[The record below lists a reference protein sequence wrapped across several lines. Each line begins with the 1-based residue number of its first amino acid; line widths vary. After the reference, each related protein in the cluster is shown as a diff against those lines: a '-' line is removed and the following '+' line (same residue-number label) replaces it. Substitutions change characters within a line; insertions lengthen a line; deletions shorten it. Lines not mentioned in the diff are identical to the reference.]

1 MNAHITI
8 DETMTSYT
16 NEIMTG
22 AYIDTK
28 TNKET
33 LFTFK
38 TNINV
43 KDKIQ
48 FVSDVTALMVSENY
62 FSFLKDLIFD
72 FEIINVFTDI
82 DVSEILNAA
91 DAIGEIENI
100 VTNTK
105 IVEIVKSNVDNAILD
120 ELKIAVN
127 SNIEYKTGVHNNII
141 EDSIVQLLSS
151 IKNKI
156 DSIDTET
163 VLQMAETL
171 STLGNNV
178 TSEGIVNAYANSPAF
193 LESLKERE
201 KRIDTM
207 IKNKDNIKDKK

>member
-8 DETMTSYT
+8 DETMTSHT

-141 EDSIVQLLSS
+141 EDSIVQLLSL
-151 IKNKI
+151 IKSKI

>member
-22 AYIDTK
+22 TYIDTK

-38 TNINV
+38 TNISV

-48 FVSDVTALMVSENY
+48 FVSDVTALMIGENY

-105 IVEIVKSNVDNAILD
+105 IVEIVKSNVDNTILD

-127 SNIEYKTGVHNNII
+127 GNIEYKTGVHNNII
-141 EDSIVQLLSS
+141 EDSIVQILSS
-151 IKNKI
+151 IKSKI

>member
-8 DETMTSYT
+8 DETMTNHA

-22 AYIDTK
+22 VYTDTK

-38 TNINV
+38 TNISV
-43 KDKIQ
+43 KEKIQ
-48 FVSDVTALMVSENY
+48 FVSDVTALIIGENY

-82 DVSEILNAA
+82 DVSEILNAT

-105 IVEIVKSNVDNAILD
+105 IVEIVKSNVDNVILD
-120 ELKIAVN
+120 ELKMAVN

-141 EDSIVQLLSS
+141 EDSIGQLLSS
-151 IKNKI
+151 VKSKI
-156 DSIDTET
+156 DGIDTET

-171 STLGNNV
+171 STLSNNV

-193 LESLKERE
+193 LESLKDRE
-201 KRIDTM
+201 KRFNDIAMAAKTFG
-207 IKNKDNIKDKK
+207 KK

>member
-8 DETMTSYT
+8 DETMTSHT

-38 TNINV
+38 TNISV

-48 FVSDVTALMVSENY
+48 FVSDVTALMIGENY

-72 FEIINVFTDI
+72 FEIINIFTDI

-151 IKNKI
+151 IKSKI

-163 VLQMAETL
+163 VLQMAEVL

-207 IKNKDNIKDKK
+207 IKNKDNIKG

>member
-8 DETMTSYT
+8 DETMT
-16 NEIMTG
+16 NHANGIMTG
-22 AYIDTK
+22 AYTDTK

-38 TNINV
+38 TNISV
-43 KDKIQ
+43 KEKIQ
-48 FVSDVTALMVSENY
+48 FVSDVTALIIGENY

-82 DVSEILNAA
+82 DVSEILNAS
-91 DAIGEIENI
+91 DAIDEIENI

-105 IVEIVKSNVDNAILD
+105 IVEIVKSNVDTAILD

-127 SNIEYKTGVHNNII
+127 SNIKYKTGVHNNII
-141 EDSIVQLLSS
+141 EDTIVQLLSS
-151 IKNKI
+151 VKSKI
-156 DSIDTET
+156 DGIDTET

-171 STLGNNV
+171 STLSNNV

-193 LESLKERE
+193 LESLKDRE
-201 KRIDTM
+201 KRFNDIAMAAKTFG
-207 IKNKDNIKDKK
+207 KK

>member
-8 DETMTSYT
+8 NETVT
-16 NEIMTG
+16 NHANKIMTG

-38 TNINV
+38 TNISV

-48 FVSDVTALMVSENY
+48 FVSDVTTLIVGDNY

-82 DVSEILNAA
+82 DVSEIL
-91 DAIGEIENI
+91 DATDVISEIENI

-105 IVEIVKSNVDNAILD
+105 IIEIVKSNIDNTLLEELKTAVDNN
-120 ELKIAVN
+120 V
-127 SNIEYKTGVHNNII
+127 EYKTGVHRNTIENSIGQLISII
-141 EDSIVQLLSS
+141 E
-151 IKNKI
+151 NKI
-156 DSIDTET
+156 DSIDTKT
-163 VLQMAETL
+163 ILQMAETL
-171 STLGNNV
+171 STLSDNLN
-178 TSEGIVNAYANSPAF
+178 SEGIVDAYAKSPAF
-193 LESLKERE
+193 LESLKDRE
-201 KRIDTM
+201 ARIKTIIEDS
-207 IKNKDNIKDKK
+207 KK

>member
-8 DETMTSYT
+8 DETMTSHT

-151 IKNKI
+151 IKSKI

>member
-22 AYIDTK
+22 TYIDTK

-38 TNINV
+38 TNISV

-48 FVSDVTALMVSENY
+48 FVSDVTALMIGENY

-163 VLQMAETL
+163 VLQMAEVL

>member
-8 DETMTSYT
+8 DETMT
-16 NEIMTG
+16 NHANGIMTG
-22 AYIDTK
+22 AYTDTK

-38 TNINV
+38 TNISV
-43 KDKIQ
+43 KEKIQ
-48 FVSDVTALMVSENY
+48 FVSDVTALIIGENY

-82 DVSEILNAA
+82 DVSEILNAS
-91 DAIGEIENI
+91 DAIDEIENI

-105 IVEIVKSNVDNAILD
+105 IAEIVKSNVDTAILD

-141 EDSIVQLLSS
+141 EDTIVQLLSS
-151 IKNKI
+151 VKSKI
-156 DSIDTET
+156 DGIDTET

-171 STLGNNV
+171 STLSNNV

-193 LESLKERE
+193 LESLKDRE
-201 KRIDTM
+201 KRFNDIAMAAKTFG
-207 IKNKDNIKDKK
+207 KK

>member
-22 AYIDTK
+22 TYIDTK

-38 TNINV
+38 TNISI

-48 FVSDVTALMVSENY
+48 FVSDVTALMIGENY

-105 IVEIVKSNVDNAILD
+105 IVEIVKSNVDNTILD

-151 IKNKI
+151 IKSKI

-163 VLQMAETL
+163 VLQMAEVL

>member
-8 DETMTSYT
+8 DETVTNHA

-38 TNINV
+38 TNISV
-43 KDKIQ
+43 KNKIQ
-48 FVSDVTALMVSENY
+48 FVSDVTTLIVGDNY

-82 DVSEILNAA
+82 DVSEILEAT
-91 DAIGEIENI
+91 DVIGEIENI

-105 IVEIVKSNVDNAILD
+105 IVEIVKSNIDNTLLEELKTAVDNN
-120 ELKIAVN
+120 V
-127 SNIEYKTGVHNNII
+127 EYKTGVHQNTIENSIGQLISII
-141 EDSIVQLLSS
+141 E
-151 IKNKI
+151 NKI
-156 DSIDTET
+156 DSIDTKT
-163 VLQMAETL
+163 ILQMAETL
-171 STLGNNV
+171 STLSGNL
-178 TSEGIVNAYANSPAF
+178 TSEGIIDAYAKSPAF
-193 LESLKERE
+193 LESLKDRE
-201 KRIDTM
+201 ARIKTIIEDS
-207 IKNKDNIKDKK
+207 KK

>member
-8 DETMTSYT
+8 DETMT
-16 NEIMTG
+16 NHANGIMTG
-22 AYIDTK
+22 AYTDTK

-38 TNINV
+38 TNISV
-43 KDKIQ
+43 KEKIQ
-48 FVSDVTALMVSENY
+48 FVSDVTALIIGENY

-72 FEIINVFTDI
+72 FEIINVFTNI
-82 DVSEILNAA
+82 DVSEILNAS
-91 DAIGEIENI
+91 DAIDEIENI

-105 IVEIVKSNVDNAILD
+105 IVEIVKNNVDNTILD

-141 EDSIVQLLSS
+141 EDIIVQLLSS
-151 IKNKI
+151 VKSKI
-156 DSIDTET
+156 DGIDTET

-171 STLGNNV
+171 STLSNNV

-193 LESLKERE
+193 LESLKDRE
-201 KRIDTM
+201 KRFNDIAMAAKTFG
-207 IKNKDNIKDKK
+207 KK

>member
-8 DETMTSYT
+8 DETMTSHA

-48 FVSDVTALMVSENY
+48 FVSDVTALMIGENY

-72 FEIINVFTDI
+72 FEIINIFTDI
-82 DVSEILNAA
+82 DVSEIFNAA

-151 IKNKI
+151 IKSKI

-163 VLQMAETL
+163 VLQMAEVL

>member
-8 DETMTSYT
+8 DETMTSHA

-38 TNINV
+38 TNISV

-48 FVSDVTALMVSENY
+48 FVSDVTALMIGENY

-100 VTNTK
+100 VINTK

-151 IKNKI
+151 IKSKI

>member
-38 TNINV
+38 TNISV

-48 FVSDVTALMVSENY
+48 FVSDVTALMIGENY

-151 IKNKI
+151 IKSKI

>member
-8 DETMTSYT
+8 DETMTSHA

-100 VTNTK
+100 VINTK

-151 IKNKI
+151 IKSKI

>member
-8 DETMTSYT
+8 DETMTSHT

-100 VTNTK
+100 VINTK

-151 IKNKI
+151 IKSKI

>member
-8 DETMTSYT
+8 DETMTSHT

-38 TNINV
+38 TNISV

-48 FVSDVTALMVSENY
+48 FVSDVTALMIGENY

-72 FEIINVFTDI
+72 FEIINIFTDI
-82 DVSEILNAA
+82 DVSEILNAT

-151 IKNKI
+151 IKSKI

>member
-22 AYIDTK
+22 TYIDTK

-38 TNINV
+38 TNISV

-48 FVSDVTALMVSENY
+48 FVSDVTALMIGENY

-105 IVEIVKSNVDNAILD
+105 IVEIVKSNVDNTILD

-127 SNIEYKTGVHNNII
+127 GNIEYKTGVHNNII
-141 EDSIVQLLSS
+141 EDSIVQILSS
-151 IKNKI
+151 IKSKI

-163 VLQMAETL
+163 VLQMAEVL

-207 IKNKDNIKDKK
+207 IKNKDNIKG

>member
-1 MNAHITI
+1 MNAHISI

-22 AYIDTK
+22 TYIDTK

-38 TNINV
+38 TNISV

-62 FSFLKDLIFD
+62 FLFLKDLIFD